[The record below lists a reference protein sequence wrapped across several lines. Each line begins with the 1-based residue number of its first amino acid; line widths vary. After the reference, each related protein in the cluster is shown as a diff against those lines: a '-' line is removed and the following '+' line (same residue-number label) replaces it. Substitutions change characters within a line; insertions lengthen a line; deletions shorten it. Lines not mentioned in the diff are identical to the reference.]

1 MHSIVLRMARGTVL
15 SSILPTFLL
24 FLPHLR
30 LITHI
35 GHRIHRDERLR
46 ILPIDKI
53 HQLLV
58 FAFIHDCDDF
68 IMLFQIIRANRLVNR
83 CSTMQ
88 LFYDKAAQLFLFFRN
103 NADTAFDIVVK
114 NKMIQ
119 NDSVKIGAQ
128 NTQHHRLFI
137 VYECRRK
144 RYAHAG

>member
-1 MHSIVLRMARGTVL
+1 
-15 SSILPTFLL
+15 
-24 FLPHLR
+24 
-30 LITHI
+30 
-35 GHRIHRDERLR
+35 
-46 ILPIDKI
+46 
-53 HQLLV
+53 
-58 FAFIHDCDDF
+58 
-68 IMLFQIIRANRLVNR
+68 
-83 CSTMQ
+83 MQ
-88 LFYDKAAQLFLFFRN
+88 FFYDKAAQLFFFFRN

>member
-1 MHSIVLRMARGTVL
+1 MSHISVTNDILSQLQTNVNTFLTYSSFIALRAKATVAQPPREAPQAWFMTIEGSRSVHSIVLRMERGTVL

-58 FAFIHDCDDF
+58 FVFLNNIY
-68 IMLFQIIRANRLVNR
+68 IYSKMLILR
-83 CSTMQ
+83 CFS
-88 LFYDKAAQLFLFFRN
+88 LSIF
-103 NADTAFDIVVK
+103 
-114 NKMIQ
+114 
-119 NDSVKIGAQ
+119 
-128 NTQHHRLFI
+128 
-137 VYECRRK
+137 
-144 RYAHAG
+144 